1 MKCREVA
8 GSQLSAGLQLISVHR
23 DTVEFIDQ
31 VRAWVLS
38 NQHTQVLR
46 QTGSACGM
54 FRSAAAGPDN
64 LLLDEGLQ
72 AREAL
77 LHRTEQQNCA
87 NRLPRAVLFR
97 VVIPDSLFLGIVSAI
112 SAEAHSGTRTSTYRR
127 AGAGRWRW
135 CCTSGACRC
144 QLCCRWRRR
153 GVCISDA
160 LPLTNQAE
168 L

>member
-77 LHRTEQQNCA
+77 LHRTEQQNYA

-112 SAEAHSGTRTSTYRR
+112 SAEAHSGTRTSTAALALG
-127 AGAGRWRW
+127 AGAGAAPLELAAAS
-135 CCTSGACRC
+135 CAAGGEGEESAYLTLCR
-144 QLCCRWRRR
+144 
-153 GVCISDA
+153 
-160 LPLTNQAE
+160 
-168 L
+168 

>member
-1 MKCREVA
+1 MA

-23 DTVEFIDQ
+23 NTVEFIDQ

-64 LLLDEGLQ
+64 LLLDDGLQ

-97 VVIPDSLFLGIVSAI
+97 VVIPCFSASFIISTI
-112 SAEAHSGTRTSTYRR
+112 SAEAHSGADGRVRTAALALG
-127 AGAGRWRW
+127 AGAGAAPLELAAAS
-135 CCTSGACRC
+135 CAAGGEGEESAYLTLCR
-144 QLCCRWRRR
+144 
-153 GVCISDA
+153 
-160 LPLTNQAE
+160 
-168 L
+168 